1 MIDSLLTEIQE
12 RHGIGRDAAV
22 LRLADHLGR
31 SRMTIYGWL
40 SGKTVPDTIQTILK
54 LTKGDL

>member
-1 MIDSLLTEIQE
+1 MIDSLLTKIQK

-22 LRLADHLGR
+22 LRLASHLGR
-31 SRMTIYGWL
+31 SRMTIYGYL
-40 SGKTVPDTIQTILK
+40 SGKPVPAMTIKLLK